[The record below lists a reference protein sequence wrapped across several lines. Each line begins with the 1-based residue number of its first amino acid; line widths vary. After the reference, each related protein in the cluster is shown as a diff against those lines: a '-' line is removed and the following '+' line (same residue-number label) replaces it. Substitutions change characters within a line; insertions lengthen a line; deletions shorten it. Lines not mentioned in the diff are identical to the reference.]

1 MLTEITIEGFK
12 SIRKQ
17 TVSLGALNLLI
28 GANGSGKSNFIS
40 AFRFLHN
47 AIGGNLQRYVGQR
60 GGPENIFH
68 YGIKR
73 TKEMRFEIKFKGNY
87 GLKKEWQYSA
97 IFLPT
102 IEQSL
107 IFASEDVYGPTK
119 HTPRYGVP
127 VGAGNKE
134 SNLMEEIEKTRKEKG
149 FFGIAYEVKA
159 QLSSWRVYHFHDT
172 GDTARVKQ
180 IGELRDNAFL
190 QYDAANLAAFLYW
203 MREKKEE
210 YYRKI
215 VKTVRLVAPFLDDF
229 VLRPNPLKEGTIQ
242 LEWKEVGSD
251 KLFGPDSLSD
261 GTLRFICLATLLLQ
275 PKETMPSTIFIDE
288 PELGLHPYALVQLAA
303 MLQSVSEIRQVIVS
317 TQSVP
322 LLNQFRAEDVIVVSK
337 NEGDSTFTR
346 LDLVALE
353 DWINDYSLGDLW
365 EKNVIGGRPV

>member
-40 AFRFLHN
+40 AFRFLHY
-47 AIGGNLQRYVGQR
+47 AIGGNLQTYVGQR

-68 YGIKR
+68 FGIKR
-73 TKEMRFEIKFKGNY
+73 TKEMRFEIKFKGDY
-87 GLKKEWQYSA
+87 GSQKEWQYSA
-97 IFLPT
+97 SFLPT
-102 IEQSL
+102 TEQSL
-107 IFASEDVYGPTK
+107 IFGSEDAYGPTAYK
-119 HTPRYGVP
+119 SWYPVPLGRGHRESKLHDDIKKFKEEWGFKGVS
-127 VGAGNKE
+127 GTI
-134 SNLMEEIEKTRKEKG
+134 LDHLT
-149 FFGIAYEVKA
+149 
-159 QLSSWRVYHFHDT
+159 SWRVYHFHDT
-172 GDTARVKQ
+172 GDSARVKQ
-180 IGELRDNAFL
+180 IGELRDNAFFRF
-190 QYDAANLAAFLYW
+190 DAANLAAFLYW

-215 VKTVRLVAPFLDDF
+215 IKTIRLVAPFFDDF
-229 VLRPNPLKEGTIQ
+229 ILRPNPLKEDTIQ

-288 PELGLHPYALVQLAA
+288 PELGLHPYALVQLAS
-303 MLQSVSEIRQVIVS
+303 MLQSASEIRQVIVS

-322 LLNQFRAEDVIVVSK
+322 LLNQFRATDVIVVSK

-365 EKNVIGGRPV
+365 EKNVIGGRPT

>member
-40 AFRFLHN
+40 AFRFLHY
-47 AIGGNLQRYVGQR
+47 AIGGNLQTYVGQR

-68 YGIKR
+68 FGIKR
-73 TKEMRFEIKFKGNY
+73 TKEMRFDIKFKGDFGSNR
-87 GLKKEWQYSA
+87 EWQYNAS
-97 IFLPT
+97 FLPT
-102 IEQSL
+102 TEQNL
-107 IFASEDVYGPTK
+107 IFGSENAYGPTYYVSSY
-119 HTPRYGVP
+119 H
-127 VGAGNKE
+127 VGLGSGHRE
-134 SNLMEEIEKTRKEKG
+134 SNLVRDIQSFKKERGMEGVSADILRH
-149 FFGIAYEVKA
+149 
-159 QLSSWRVYHFHDT
+159 LSSWRVYHFHDT
-172 GDTARVKQ
+172 GDTALVKQ
-180 IGELRDNAFL
+180 YGDIRENSYLKF
-190 QYDAANLAAFLYW
+190 DASNLAAFLYW
-203 MREKKEE
+203 MREKKEQ

-215 VKTVRLVAPFLDDF
+215 VKTVRLVAPFFDDF
-229 VLRPNPLKEGTIQ
+229 VLRLNPLNENTIQ
-242 LEWKEVGSD
+242 LEWKEIGSD

-275 PKETMPSTIFIDE
+275 PKETMPSTIFVDE

-303 MLQSVSEIRQVIVS
+303 MLQSASEIRQVIVS

-365 EKNVIGGRPV
+365 EKNVIGGRPA